1 MENRNYIIF
10 NVSEINLINFSDVLE
25 SSALTLRKSVD
36 GTKTF
41 VKWEGLEPAC
51 ISDLATKE
59 GPYNQ
64 AEMLTIMASAEW
76 TVQQGQS

>member
-41 VKWEGLEPAC
+41 VKWDGSEPAC
-51 ISDLATKE
+51 ISDLTTKA
-59 GPYNQ
+59 GPYTH
-64 AEMLTIMASAEW
+64 AEMLTILASLEW
-76 TVQQGQS
+76 APLQV